1 MSIPDRRV
9 AFLGAM
15 VVQGPGSFGVALLSL
30 RLLGPCLQL
39 VDGNAD
45 GQGCSAFSGLPTSGG
60 PGDVRAGLPGL
71 GWPEAL
77 LLVRLPGRLRPPV

>member
-1 MSIPDRRV
+1 MSIPDRRA

-45 GQGCSAFSGLPTSGG
+45 GQGCSAFSGLPTSGVLGTCRPDSRAWGG
-60 PGDVRAGLPGL
+60 PRRCFSYGSRGG
-71 GWPEAL
+71 
-77 LLVRLPGRLRPPV
+77 